1 MTVERLIMSYI
12 VLHNQSTEEDFRYD
26 VPQREAQALADLMG
40 GGDRYLRL
48 SWVVSDSSDDLMVT
62 PFARGEARS

>member
-1 MTVERLIMSYI
+1 MSYV
-12 VLHNQSTEEDFRYD
+12 VLHNENTEEDFRYD

-48 SWVVSDSSDDLMVT
+48 SWTVKDASSDLLVT
-62 PFARGEARS
+62 SAARGER